1 MFPHAPIAG
10 AAALP
15 RALLVEGSFVARDM
29 LMRVLN
35 GSLNSPVEVLA
46 VPTPREAPPQP
57 GPLSLALVDIDL
69 DPDGACELLS
79 SMPPAV
85 WRLATTLYD
94 DEDRLLPALDAGIH
108 GYLLKQDRY
117 EQQVESLQRIVQGR
131 PGLTPAMARS
141 LLDHLRGHE
150 EFSEALAAALT
161 SISRGLSLREAARAQ
176 DATVPELEALVASV
190 YRMRHGSTSSTGPA
204 SPPARARPTGDSTA

>member
-1 MFPHAPIAG
+1 M
-10 AAALP
+10 
-15 RALLVEGSFVARDM
+15 ARDM

-35 GSLNSPVEVLA
+35 GSLHSAVEVLA
-46 VPTPREAPPQP
+46 VATPREAPPQP

-69 DPDGACELLS
+69 DPDGACALLAR
-79 SMPPAV
+79 MPPAV

-94 DEDRLLPALDAGIH
+94 DEDRLLPALDSGIH

-150 EFSEALAAALT
+150 GFSEALAAALT
-161 SISRGLSLREAARAQ
+161 SISRGLSLREVARAQ
-176 DATVPELEALVASV
+176 DATVPEIEALVASV
-190 YRMRHGSTSSTGPA
+190 YRMRSGSTMSTGPA
-204 SPPARARPTGDSTA
+204 GLPVGVRQTGHSPT